1 MPETFDIVGLKTQL
15 DEYGFVTIPN
25 VISAAD
31 ANLMAERVMEIMS
44 RQPDSGDLDCHLPS
58 LLEHVIDAEESDLFT
73 SAVTIPAYLE
83 LARLTVGEGF
93 QSAGE
98 AMRWTKPGWGG
109 QPLHADGPAGVFARA
124 GLPAPGQ
131 WPVINSLLMLSE
143 FTRENGGTLLMP
155 FSHHSGRLPRP
166 EGRQVQVIW
175 SRPKEISW
183 HNRHL
188 YRLDLARRWRQYHQ
202 GPASDRRVDRLSRN
216 LARTWDGWRP
226 LAINETHRA

>member
-1 MPETFDIVGLKTQL
+1 MPETFDIVGLKAQL

-98 AMRWTKPGWGG
+98 AMRWDQAGMGR
-109 QPLHADGPAGVFARA
+109 PATTRRRA
-124 GLPAPGQ
+124 GRRICQGRPSRSGSVAGYKQ
-131 WPVINSLLMLSE
+131 PV
-143 FTRENGGTLLMP
+143 
-155 FSHHSGRLPRP
+155 
-166 EGRQVQVIW
+166 
-175 SRPKEISW
+175 
-183 HNRHL
+183 
-188 YRLDLARRWRQYHQ
+188 DA
-202 GPASDRRVDRLSRN
+202 
-216 LARTWDGWRP
+216 
-226 LAINETHRA
+226 